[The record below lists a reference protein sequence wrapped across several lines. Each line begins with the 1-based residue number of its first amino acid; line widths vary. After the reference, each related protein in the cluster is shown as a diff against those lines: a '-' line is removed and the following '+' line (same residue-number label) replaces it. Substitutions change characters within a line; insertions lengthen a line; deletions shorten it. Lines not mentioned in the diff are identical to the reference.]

1 MEVKQH
7 SAKWQATTLEFLRHG
22 YREWLQ
28 NNLKGDPAIWIIAFF
43 LSIFGVVV
51 VYSASS
57 TLAFVYHDGDTGH
70 FLRKHL
76 SLVILSWL
84 TMYAAHLV
92 PVRHYGRAAKFFL
105 WISVPLLIAT
115 FAYGKI
121 MHPDETP
128 RWIKLPFGFSF
139 QPSDLAK
146 ISLVV
151 SLAAML
157 AKRQNIP
164 SQDYKPHVFWNM
176 MIWIFV
182 VCILIMFTNN
192 STAILLG
199 ATCFVMFYIGRV
211 PRYYM
216 SRFVATLIGVLL
228 VGIFALVLM
237 PDEKKSSDKKA
248 NQEQTSITQKSVLPK
263 VFTRVGT
270 LKGRIVRW
278 WRGEVA
284 DQSRESYIAI
294 ANGGTTGIRPGGS
307 HQRNYLKES
316 ANDFI
321 FAIIIEEYG
330 LLTAIAVVLAYVLLI
345 VRGVRTVE
353 RTTHSFHGLLVA
365 GLMLSIGLQA
375 FTNMCVAVGLVPVTG
390 QPLPLVSLGGTSL
403 LFTALALGIVQSVNR
418 AQNEEAKNGRA

>member
-7 SAKWQATTLEFLRHG
+7 STKTMALATDFFKHG
-22 YREWLQ
+22 YKDWLQ
-28 NNLKGDPAIWIIAFF
+28 NNLKGDPAIWVIAFF
-43 LSIFGVVV
+43 LSVFGVLV

-92 PVRHYGRAAKFFL
+92 PASYYGRAAKFFL
-105 WISVPLLIAT
+105 WLSVPLLIAT
-115 FAYGKI
+115 FIYGKI
-121 MHPDETP
+121 MHPEETP

-146 ISLVV
+146 ISLVI

-157 AKRQNIP
+157 AKRQKLEREE
-164 SQDYKPHVFWNM
+164 YKPHVFWNM
-176 MIWIFV
+176 MIWVFV
-182 VCILIMFTNN
+182 VCVLIMFTNN

-199 ATCFVMFYIGRV
+199 TTCFLMFYIGRV

-216 SRFVATLIGVLL
+216 SRFIATLLGVLL
-228 VGIFALVLM
+228 VGILALALT
-237 PDEKKSSDKKA
+237 PDDAKNTDKKSNKEPVA
-248 NQEQTSITQKSVLPK
+248 AAQKSIISK
-263 VFTRVGT
+263 VFTRAGT
-270 LKGRIVRW
+270 FKGRIVRW

-284 DQSRESYIAI
+284 DQSREAYIAI
-294 ANGGTTGIRPGGS
+294 ANGGTLGIKPGGS

-321 FAIIIEEYG
+321 FAIIVEEYG
-330 LLTAIAVVLAYVLLI
+330 LGMACLIVLAYVILI
-345 VRGVRTVE
+345 IRGVRTVE
-353 RTTHSFHGLLVA
+353 KTQHSFQGLLVA
-365 GLMLSIGLQA
+365 GLMISIILQA
-375 FTNMCVAVGLVPVTG
+375 FTNMCVSVGLLPVTG

-403 LFTALALGIVQSVNR
+403 LFTALALGIIQSVNR
-418 AQNEEAKNGRA
+418 TLQATHQTSRL